1 MPAPKQSTMM
11 APSAFG
17 APNIRH
23 DPLAGVR
30 VLDFTMIMSGPMCT
44 RALADAGGDVIK
56 VEPPAGD
63 TVRRRPPNRSNI
75 STYFASMNCGKRS
88 IIVDLST
95 DRGRETALQLADR
108 ADVVVENFRPGVM
121 RKLGLD
127 FETLAKRNPRLI
139 YCSISGFGQMG
150 PRAHEPAY
158 APVIHA
164 ASGFDL
170 ANMAYQ
176 RNTDRPA
183 NNGVFVADVLAAAH
197 ATSAIHLALYDREKT
212 GRGQQI
218 DLSLMDS
225 VVAMLIYEIQA
236 AQHPTGKL
244 RQVYQPVRSKD
255 GFVMV
260 AAVTPKNLSSLFET
274 IGFPEGLSDPRF
286 ATVEAKEENWVTL
299 LDMIETWTSQRLGAE
314 CEELLMRAGVPCARY
329 RTVAEAMAEPQASF
343 RGSFERVGSHPES
356 FLVANPPYKLSGSAI
371 HARQGL
377 PQLGEHTDE
386 ILQEVLGQDY
396 AATTRRDGTV

>member
-1 MPAPKQSTMM
+1 
-11 APSAFG
+11 
-17 APNIRH
+17 
-23 DPLAGVR
+23 
-30 VLDFTMIMSGPMCT
+30 MCT
-44 RALADAGGDVIK
+44 RALADAGADVIK

-88 IIVDLST
+88 IVLDLST
-95 DRGRETALQLADR
+95 ERAREIALQLSDR

-121 RKLGLD
+121 KRLGLD
-127 FETLAKRNPRLI
+127 FATLATRNPRLV
-139 YCSISGFGQMG
+139 YCSISGFGQAG

-170 ANMAYQ
+170 TNLAYQ
-176 RNTDRPA
+176 RDADRPA
-183 NNGVFVADVLAAAH
+183 NNGIFVADVLAAAH

-225 VVAMLIYEIQA
+225 MIGMLIHEIQV
-236 AQHPTGKL
+236 AQNPTGKL
-244 RQVYQPVRSKD
+244 RQVYQPVRSRD

-274 IGFPEGLSDPRF
+274 IGLPEGLSDPRF
-286 ATVEAKEENWVTL
+286 ATVEAKEENWGAL
-299 LDMIETWTSQRLGAE
+299 LDIIEAWTSQRSAAE
-314 CEELLMRAGVPCARY
+314 CEESLMRAGVPCARY
-329 RTVAEAMAEPQASF
+329 RTVSEAMAEPQAAF
-343 RGSFERVGSHPES
+343 RGSFERVGSTTES
-356 FLVANPPYKLSGSAI
+356 FLVANPPYKLSESTI
-371 HARQGL
+371 RARQGL
-377 PQLGEHTDE
+377 PQLGQHTDE
-386 ILQEVLGQDY
+386 ILADLGQD
-396 AATTRRDGTV
+396 AITGLMQPGVSGKR